1 MPIYAYKCSKCNSG
15 FERVQGLGETVSSCP
30 ECGGVAINLPTFP
43 AMVKM
48 KGEGGYPSRRK
59 FVKGTAPYTN
69 SKAWLDS
76 EPSSL

>member
-15 FERVQGLGETVSSCP
+15 FERVQAMGENTSPCP
-30 ECGGVAINLPTFP
+30 GCGEVVAKIPTFP

-59 FVKGTAPYTN
+59 LVKGTAPYTH